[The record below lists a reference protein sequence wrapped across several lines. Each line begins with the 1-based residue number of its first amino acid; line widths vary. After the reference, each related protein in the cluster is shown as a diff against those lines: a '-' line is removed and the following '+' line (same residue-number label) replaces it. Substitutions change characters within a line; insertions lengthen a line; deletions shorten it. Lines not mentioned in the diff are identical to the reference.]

1 MQESVATPPVSAG
14 AVGAPKTSPRLGHIG
29 GQSQGPDRRGG
40 AGAGMAHAH
49 AHDRGRGAVVTTSR
63 TGTDTRAAARAGSEA
78 AGGDQR
84 VPLAVAVLCKV
95 LCRHMPLTCL
105 AQDIVCTDA

>member
-49 AHDRGRGAVVTTSR
+49 AHDRGRSRGVVVTESR
-63 TGTDTRAAARAGSEA
+63 TGTDTRAAARAVSAA
-78 AGGDQR
+78 AGGDGALQTEYKE
-84 VPLAVAVLCKV
+84 PCNQN
-95 LCRHMPLTCL
+95 PLTYL
-105 AQDIVCTDA
+105 AQDVIRTDA

>member
-40 AGAGMAHAH
+40 VGAEMALAH
-49 AHDRGRGAVVTTSR
+49 AHDRGRGRGAVVTASR
-63 TGTDTRAAARAGSEA
+63 TGTVTRAAARAGSAA
-78 AGGDQR
+78 AGGDGALQTEYK
-84 VPLAVAVLCKV
+84 VPCNQNPLAG
-95 LCRHMPLTCL
+95 TYL
-105 AQDIVCTDA
+105 AQDVIRTDA